1 MRPIDDSPVLTPDEC
16 RDELAGIFAA
26 GILRLRARTAL
37 PIESQQLSSP
47 DVPED
52 SSLLRLEVSSK
63 TVLSVHNG

>member
-26 GILRLRARTAL
+26 GILRLHARTAL
-37 PIESQQLSSP
+37 PDETQQLSSLE
-47 DVPED
+47 VPED